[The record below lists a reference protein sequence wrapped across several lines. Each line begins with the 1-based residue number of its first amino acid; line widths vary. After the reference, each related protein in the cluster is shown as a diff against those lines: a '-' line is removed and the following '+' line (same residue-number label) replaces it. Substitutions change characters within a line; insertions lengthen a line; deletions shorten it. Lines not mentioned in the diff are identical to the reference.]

1 MTRREARPNGHGGAV
16 AKEPPVRV
24 PVDSLLP
31 ADSARG
37 ALDEKHVQ
45 VLAALEGDFEP
56 VLVHR
61 PTLRVIDG
69 MHRLSAEVLRGR
81 QDIAVRFF
89 DGSEAD
95 AYVLSARANVRH
107 GLPLTLDE
115 RRTAATRI
123 LRSHPHWSDRS
134 VAECVGLSGKTV
146 GRLRRCATE
155 EIPQSPTRTGRDGTV
170 RPVNSEQGRLLAARL
185 MTADPGA
192 SLRELARLA
201 GVSTATVRD
210 VRDRVLR
217 GDDPVP
223 AGRPAAGEE
232 PAPTTPAAVP
242 RPAGAVYRCD
252 ATATDTVRR
261 LVKDPS
267 LKGSEPGRL
276 LLRTLL
282 ATEISEQQWRE
293 IAAALPDHCAP
304 LVRAAAA
311 RRAADWAALAGAVAR
326 GASGA
331 A

>member
-1 MTRREARPNGHGGAV
+1 MTRREARPDGHGGAV

-170 RPVNSEQGRLLAARL
+170 R
-185 MTADPGA
+185 
-192 SLRELARLA
+192 
-201 GVSTATVRD
+201 
-210 VRDRVLR
+210 
-217 GDDPVP
+217 
-223 AGRPAAGEE
+223 
-232 PAPTTPAAVP
+232 
-242 RPAGAVYRCD
+242 
-252 ATATDTVRR
+252 R

-311 RRAADWAALAGAVAR
+311 RRAADWAALAGAVSR